1 MASTFEHL
9 READLDDDEYDEE
22 EIDISDLREK
32 YEVQLDS
39 GYDHFVVIDGL
50 PVVNEA
56 QKPKL
61 VKFLLKKLN
70 SVGKTREDQIYMPL
84 GESGNSERYVPV
96 LRGTCYI
103 LPWFARPCILTP
115 HLAGSPSSSIL
126 RPPRPQQPSDSWTW
140 FPSTRSTPSA
150 STS

>member
-22 EIDISDLREK
+22 EIDMSDLREK

-70 SVGKTREDQIYMPL
+70 SVGKTREDQIYMPI
-84 GESGNSERYVPV
+84 GESGNSERCVP
-96 LRGTCYI
+96 LLLGAGCCR
-103 LPWFARPCILTP
+103 LSRPC
-115 HLAGSPSSSIL
+115 A
-126 RPPRPQQPSDSWTW
+126 
-140 FPSTRSTPSA
+140 
-150 STS
+150 